1 MRTIVSCVT
10 TIQPLLGKIELVVSH
25 KSSVSSGI
33 DTNIELNKFITWN
46 LVSRLASLKLNLL
59 HIGGESF
66 GEVQSRFLHWSYLSQ
81 RSFTTR
87 QLVKSKLYQLCHRQS
102 YPNEIKADSDSKY
115 LRSNSQFLVKCNQG
129 NQPSLVFLELE
140 NFVLDLSL
148 IPAQPKFGIINV
160 LIEIP
165 AGSKNK
171 YEFDKDLN
179 AIALDRVLSS
189 SVQYPYD
196 YGFIPNTLGND
207 GDPLDGM
214 VIIDQPTFPGC
225 VIAARPIGMLEMID
239 GGDRDEKILCV
250 ADKDPRYAHVKSLKD
265 IPQHRLDEISE
276 FFKTYKNL
284 EKKVT
289 EILGWKDV
297 DAVMPLVQECVAAAK
312 K

>member
-1 MRTIVSCVT
+1 MFK
-10 TIQPLLGKIELVVSH
+10 LA
-25 KSSVSSGI
+25 
-33 DTNIELNKFITWN
+33 NFI
-46 LVSRLASLKLNLL
+46 
-59 HIGGESF
+59 
-66 GEVQSRFLHWSYLSQ
+66 
-81 RSFTTR
+81 
-87 QLVKSKLYQLCHRQS
+87 
-102 YPNEIKADSDSKY
+102 
-115 LRSNSQFLVKCNQG
+115 
-129 NQPSLVFLELE
+129 
-140 NFVLDLSL
+140 LDLTL
-148 IPAQPKFGIINV
+148 IPAQPKYGIINV

-165 AGSKNK
+165 SGSKNK
-171 YEFDKDLN
+171 YEFDKDMN
-179 AIALDRVLSS
+179 AMALDRVLSS

-207 GDPLDGM
+207 GDPLDGIVM
-214 VIIDQPTFPGC
+214 MDQPTFPGC

-250 ADKDPRYAHVKSLKD
+250 PDKDPRYANVKSLKD
-265 IPQHRLDEISE
+265 VPQHRLDEISE